1 MTSNKRP
8 SVGFKHY
15 PFVGALPGFLRNRHR
30 FVDWSTEILKQCP
43 NNTAT
48 FHRLGKIHGVITA
61 NPANVEHILKT
72 NFENYPKGQRFVTLL
87 EDFLGRGIFIS
98 EGELWKVQRKTSSYE
113 FNTKSF
119 RNFVMHDIRFETLSR
134 LVPTLAKNGQ
144 LVDLQDIL
152 QRYTFDNI
160 CKLAFNF
167 DPASLGG
174 DGTAGSEFMRAFG
187 DAATLS
193 SGRFY
198 YAFKRMWSIKKK
210 FNIGSERKLKNSI
223 EIVHEFVNNIIRSR
237 LEEKSENVD
246 EDLLSRFIGNSENST
261 EFLRDIVVSFIQA
274 GRETTSSVLSWFF
287 WLLASHPK
295 VEQNILKELES
306 IWARNGRN
314 IGDTY
319 SLDEL
324 RDMHYLHA
332 AMSETLRLCASVPVD
347 TKACQSDDML
357 PDGTYV
363 GKKWFVMYHAY
374 AMGRMESIWGQN
386 CNEFLPERW
395 LENGTYRPEHV
406 FRFPAFHA
414 GPRMCLGKDMAYILM
429 KSIAASVIERFVI
442 DVQDKDT
449 CPEKVLSFTLSM
461 KDGLH
466 VRVKERRNPSF
477 FFLSYPRGILGR
489 ALTVGSTFKPVPQL
503 RLEVSARTGR
513 HRFSQQMRLPCDSNW
528 GANPVKPLKGTPLPV
543 EPTLCWL
550 DVTLL

>member
-1 MTSNKRP
+1 MEMLFSVGQSFVFFSLLSLYLCLFFFMTSNKRP

-119 RNFVMHDIRFETLSR
+119 RNFV
-134 LVPTLAKNGQ
+134 
-144 LVDLQDIL
+144 
-152 QRYTFDNI
+152 
-160 CKLAFNF
+160 AFNF
-167 DPASLGG
+167 DPACLGG
-174 DGTAGSEFMRAFG
+174 DGTAGLEFMRAFE

-237 LEEKSENVD
+237 LEEKSENTD

-261 EFLRDIVVSFIQA
+261 EFLHDIVVSFIQA
-274 GRETTSSVLSWFF
+274 GRETTSSALSWFF

-306 IWARNGRN
+306 IRARNGRN

-324 RDMHYLHA
+324 RDMHYLHCDVRNV
-332 AMSETLRLCASVPVD
+332 EVIPV
-347 TKACQSDDML
+347 SS
-357 PDGTYV
+357 G
-363 GKKWFVMYHAY
+363 
-374 AMGRMESIWGQN
+374 
-386 CNEFLPERW
+386 
-395 LENGTYRPEHV
+395 
-406 FRFPAFHA
+406 
-414 GPRMCLGKDMAYILM
+414 
-429 KSIAASVIERFVI
+429 
-442 DVQDKDT
+442 
-449 CPEKVLSFTLSM
+449 
-461 KDGLH
+461 
-466 VRVKERRNPSF
+466 
-477 FFLSYPRGILGR
+477 
-489 ALTVGSTFKPVPQL
+489 
-503 RLEVSARTGR
+503 
-513 HRFSQQMRLPCDSNW
+513 
-528 GANPVKPLKGTPLPV
+528 
-543 EPTLCWL
+543 
-550 DVTLL
+550 

>member
-1 MTSNKRP
+1 MLFSVGQSFVFFSLLSLYLCLFFFMTSNKRP

-134 LVPTLAKNGQ
+134 FVPTLAKASKNGQ

-160 CKLAFNF
+160 CKVAFNF
-167 DPASLGG
+167 DPACLGG
-174 DGTAGSEFMRAFG
+174 DGTA
-187 DAATLS
+187 
-193 SGRFY
+193 
-198 YAFKRMWSIKKK
+198 
-210 FNIGSERKLKNSI
+210 ERKLKKSI
-223 EIVHEFVNNIIRSR
+223 EIVHEFVNSIIRSR
-237 LEEKSENVD
+237 LEEKSENTD

-261 EFLRDIVVSFIQA
+261 EFLRDIVVRFIQA
-274 GRETTSSVLSWFF
+274 GRETTSSALSWLF

-306 IWARNGRN
+306 IRARNGRI

-332 AMSETLRLCASVPVD
+332 AMSETLRLYPSVPVD

-374 AMGRMESIWGQN
+374 AMGRMESIWGWGQN
-386 CNEFLPERW
+386 CNEVLPERW
-395 LENGTYRPEHV
+395 LENGTYRPANV
-406 FRFPAFHA
+406 FRFPVFHG
-414 GPRMCLGKDMAYILM
+414 GPRMCLG
-429 KSIAASVIERFVI
+429 
-442 DVQDKDT
+442 
-449 CPEKVLSFTLSM
+449 
-461 KDGLH
+461 
-466 VRVKERRNPSF
+466 
-477 FFLSYPRGILGR
+477 
-489 ALTVGSTFKPVPQL
+489 
-503 RLEVSARTGR
+503 
-513 HRFSQQMRLPCDSNW
+513 
-528 GANPVKPLKGTPLPV
+528 
-543 EPTLCWL
+543 
-550 DVTLL
+550 

>member
-1 MTSNKRP
+1 MEMLFSVGQSFVFFSLLSLYLCLFFFMTSNKRP

-15 PFVGALPGFLRNRHR
+15 LFVGALPGFLRNRHR

-48 FHRLGKIHGVITA
+48 FHRLGKINGVITA

-119 RNFVMHDIRFETLSR
+119 RNF
-134 LVPTLAKNGQ
+134 
-144 LVDLQDIL
+144 
-152 QRYTFDNI
+152 RYTFDNI
-160 CKLAFNF
+160 CKMAFNF
-167 DPASLGG
+167 DPACLGG
-174 DGTAGSEFMRAFG
+174 DGTAGSEFMRAFE

-210 FNIGSERKLKNSI
+210 FNIGSERKLKSSI

-237 LEEKSENVD
+237 LEEKSENTD

-274 GRETTSSVLSWFF
+274 GRETTSSALSWFF

-306 IWARNGRN
+306 IRARNGRN

-319 SLDEL
+319 SLDVL

-332 AMSETLRLCASVPVD
+332 AMSETLRLYPSVPVD

-363 GKKWFVMYHAY
+363 EKKWLLCIMHMQWGGWRAYGDRIAMSFCRKGGWKMEPIGRSTCFVFPLFMP
-374 AMGRMESIWGQN
+374 GRGCVLVKIWLI
-386 CNEFLPERW
+386 F
-395 LENGTYRPEHV
+395 
-406 FRFPAFHA
+406 
-414 GPRMCLGKDMAYILM
+414 
-429 KSIAASVIERFVI
+429 
-442 DVQDKDT
+442 
-449 CPEKVLSFTLSM
+449 
-461 KDGLH
+461 
-466 VRVKERRNPSF
+466 
-477 FFLSYPRGILGR
+477 
-489 ALTVGSTFKPVPQL
+489 
-503 RLEVSARTGR
+503 
-513 HRFSQQMRLPCDSNW
+513 
-528 GANPVKPLKGTPLPV
+528 
-543 EPTLCWL
+543 
-550 DVTLL
+550 

>member
-119 RNFVMHDIRFETLSR
+119 RNFVLHDIRFETLSR
-134 LVPTLAKNGQ
+134 LVPTLAKASKNGQ

-160 CKLAFNF
+160 CKMAFNF
-167 DPASLGG
+167 DPACLGG
-174 DGTAGSEFMRAFG
+174 DGTAGSEFMRAFE

-198 YAFKRMWSIKKK
+198 YAFKRIW
-210 FNIGSERKLKNSI
+210 N
-223 EIVHEFVNNIIRSR
+223 
-237 LEEKSENVD
+237 
-246 EDLLSRFIGNSENST
+246 LLSRFIGNSENST

-274 GRETTSSVLSWFF
+274 GRETTSSALSWFF

-306 IWARNGRN
+306 IRARNGRN

-332 AMSETLRLCASVPVD
+332 AMSETLRLYPSVPVD
-347 TKACQSDDML
+347 TKACQRDDML
-357 PDGTYV
+357 PDGTY
-363 GKKWFVMYHAY
+363 
-374 AMGRMESIWGQN
+374 N
-386 CNEFLPERW
+386 CNEFLQERW

-449 CPEKVLSFTLSM
+449 CAENTYN
-461 KDGLH
+461 
-466 VRVKERRNPSF
+466 ER
-477 FFLSYPRGILGR
+477 
-489 ALTVGSTFKPVPQL
+489 
-503 RLEVSARTGR
+503 
-513 HRFSQQMRLPCDSNW
+513 W
-528 GANPVKPLKGTPLPV
+528 
-543 EPTLCWL
+543 
-550 DVTLL
+550 VTCQSERKT